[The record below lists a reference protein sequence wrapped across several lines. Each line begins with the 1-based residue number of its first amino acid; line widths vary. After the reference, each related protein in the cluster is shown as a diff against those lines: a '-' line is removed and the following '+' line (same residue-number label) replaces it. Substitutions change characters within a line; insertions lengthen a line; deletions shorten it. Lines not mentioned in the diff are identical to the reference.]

1 MKDALHFVSGLL
13 FAAGLVISGMANPH
27 KVVAFLDVTGGK
39 WDPSLAFVMVGAIG
53 SFALLNQLI
62 HRRERPV
69 FEGKLPGRRSD
80 TGVSPRLLGG
90 AALFGL
96 GWGLS
101 GVCPGPALADVSTL
115 RPEVFVYLATMVV
128 GMVIAQRGFGMDEP
142 KQEAAAPT
150 EAEAKPEPASPVS

>member
-1 MKDALHFVSGLL
+1 MKHALHFLSGLL

-27 KVVAFLDVTGGK
+27 QVVAFLDVAGGK

-53 SFALLNQLI
+53 SFALLNLLI
-62 HRRERPV
+62 HRRETPV

-101 GVCPGPALADVSTL
+101 GVCPGPALTDVSTL
-115 RPEVFVYLATMVV
+115 RPEVFAYLGTMLV

-142 KQEAAAPT
+142 KTPAEP
-150 EAEAKPEPASPVS
+150 EAKPETEPAASPS